1 MKEWQKNAP
10 KKLLLLKKLHGV
22 LLRKALRRNGKAMD
36 LKNMKVFSCLG
47 CLALILFSTHT
58 QAALDSA
65 GVLDDILS
73 RYHSA
78 AASWQNVV
86 TQRASWLFWLLVM
99 ISMVWTF
106 GLMALRRADLGEFFA
121 EFIRFTVFTGFFW
134 WLLING
140 PAFATSIIASLKQIG
155 SEASGLRGM
164 GSPSSIVDIGFEI
177 FYRAMDESNVRMPV
191 HSAAGLIMGTVVL
204 IILALISV
212 NMVILLIS
220 GWILA
225 YAGIFFLGFGGS
237 RWTSEIAINYYK
249 TVLGVAVSL
258 LAMVL
263 LVGIGKTFLDD
274 YYLRMSGG
282 LNLKEMGVLM
292 VVSVVLLTLV
302 NKIPPML
309 AAIVGGGAGGIGNL
323 GAGAAIGAAAA
334 ATGVA
339 TGMMMASAAHAA
351 GGASAIKAAYD
362 AAHGSMQGGLGLFSP
377 EGGQGRAPSGGMM
390 DTGVRFA
397 GEMASHL
404 GRGTKEAV
412 KAGVA
417 SQGGRVA
424 QTPGGNV
431 ADAIRANAPEPK
443 FKGNAFAN
451 SNETKLDPKAEA
463 AAFRDSK

>member
-1 MKEWQKNAP
+1 MKNWISLETAMLV
-10 KKLLLLKKLHGV
+10 LLLGLMLTS
-22 LLRKALRRNGKAMD
+22 LQA
-36 LKNMKVFSCLG
+36 
-47 CLALILFSTHT
+47 
-58 QAALDSA
+58 QAAIGNAD
-65 GVLDDILS
+65 VLDDILI
-73 RYHSA
+73 RYQTA
-78 AASWQNVV
+78 ATAWATVI
-86 TQRASWLFWLLVM
+86 TERASWLFWLLVT

-140 PAFATSIIASLKQIG
+140 PAFATSIISSLKQIG
-155 SEASGLRGM
+155 SEAGGLRDVL
-164 GSPSSIVDIGFEI
+164 SPSAIVDIGFHI
-177 FYRAMDESNVRMPV
+177 FYRALDESTLRLPIDSMTGIIM
-191 HSAAGLIMGTVVL
+191 AAVIL
-204 IILALISV
+204 IILALVSI
-212 NMVILLIS
+212 NMVLLLVS

-258 LAMVL
+258 FAMVL

-274 YYLRMSGG
+274 YYRQMSMG
-282 LNLKEMGVLM
+282 LNLKEMGVMM
-292 VVSVVLLTLV
+292 VVSIILLVLV

-339 TGMMMASAAHAA
+339 TGMMMASAAHAT
-351 GGASAIKAAYD
+351 GGASAIKAAFD
-362 AAHGSMQGGLGLFSP
+362 AAHGSMEGGMGLFSP
-377 EGGQGRAPSGGMM
+377 AEGGQGRAPSGGMM

-404 GRGTKEAV
+404 GRGATEAV

-417 SQGGRVA
+417 SQGK
-424 QTPGGNV
+424 QTPGGKV

-451 SNETKLDPKAEA
+451 SNETKLDPEAEA

>member
-1 MKEWQKNAP
+1 MDMRNSGLLP
-10 KKLLLLKKLHGV
+10 GLLLL
-22 LLRKALRRNGKAMD
+22 
-36 LKNMKVFSCLG
+36 
-47 CLALILFSTHT
+47 ALIFFSAQA
-58 QAALDSA
+58 QAAIDSA
-65 GVLDDILS
+65 GVMDNILS
-73 RYHSA
+73 RYHT
-78 AASWQNVV
+78 AASTWQTVI
-86 TQRASWLFWLLVM
+86 TQHASWLFWLLVV

-106 GLMALRRADLGEFFA
+106 GLMALRRADIGEFFA

-140 PAFATSIIASLKQIG
+140 PSFATSIIASLKQIG

-177 FYRAMDESNVRMPV
+177 FYKVLEQSIVWEPV
-191 HSAAGLIMGTVVL
+191 DSVVGILMATIIL

-237 RWTSEIAINYYK
+237 RWTSEIAINYYR
-249 TVLGVAVSL
+249 TVLGVAISL
-258 LAMVL
+258 FAMVL

-274 YYLRMSGG
+274 YYSQMSGG

-309 AAIVGGGAGGIGNL
+309 SAIVGGGAGGIGNL
-323 GAGAAIGAAAA
+323 GAGAAVATA
-334 ATGVA
+334 ATAAGVA

-362 AAHGSMQGGLGLFSP
+362 AAHGSMESGMGLFSDRVGEQGRPSSGGGLG
-377 EGGQGRAPSGGMM
+377 QMM
-390 DTGVRFA
+390 DTGARFA

-404 GRGTKEAV
+404 GRGAKEAV

-424 QTPGGNV
+424 QTPGGKV

-451 SNETKLDPKAEA
+451 SNETKLDPEAEA

>member
-1 MKEWQKNAP
+1 MVITMKTSRFAALS
-10 KKLLLLKKLHGV
+10 LLL
-22 LLRKALRRNGKAMD
+22 
-36 LKNMKVFSCLG
+36 F
-47 CLALILFSTHT
+47 LAFTLFST
-58 QAALDSA
+58 QSYAEIGNIS
-65 GVLDDILS
+65 VLDNILS
-73 RYHSA
+73 RYHT
-78 AASWQNVV
+78 AASAWQTVI

-164 GSPSSIVDIGFEI
+164 GTPSHIVDIGFDI
-177 FYRAMDESNVRMPV
+177 FYRALDQSTLSLPIDSMTSIIM
-191 HSAAGLIMGTVVL
+191 AAAIL

-212 NMVILLIS
+212 NMVLLLVS

-258 LAMVL
+258 FAMVL

-274 YYLRMSGG
+274 YYIQMSGG
-282 LNLKEMGVLM
+282 LSLKEMSVLM
-292 VVSVVLLTLV
+292 VISIVLLVLV

-339 TGMMMASAAHAA
+339 TGMMVASAAHAA

-362 AAHGSMQGGLGLFSP
+362 AAHGSMEGGMGLFSP

-424 QTPGGNV
+424 QTPGGKV

-451 SNETKLDPKAEA
+451 SNETKLDPEAEA

>member
-1 MKEWQKNAP
+1 MKTSRFAP
-10 KKLLLLKKLHGV
+10 LPLLL
-22 LLRKALRRNGKAMD
+22 
-36 LKNMKVFSCLG
+36 F
-47 CLALILFSTHT
+47 LAFTLFST
-58 QAALDSA
+58 QSYAEIGNIS
-65 GVLDDILS
+65 VLDNILS
-73 RYHSA
+73 RYHT
-78 AASWQNVV
+78 AASAWQTVI
-86 TQRASWLFWLLVM
+86 TQRASWLFWLLVV

-164 GSPSSIVDIGFEI
+164 GTPSHIVDIGFDI
-177 FYRAMDESNVRMPV
+177 FYRALDQSTLSLPIDSMTSIIM
-191 HSAAGLIMGTVVL
+191 AAAIL

-212 NMVILLIS
+212 NMVLLLVS

-237 RWTSEIAINYYK
+237 RWTSDMAINYYK

-258 LAMVL
+258 FAMVL

-274 YYLRMSGG
+274 YYIQMSGG
-282 LNLKEMGVLM
+282 LSLKEMSVLM
-292 VVSVVLLTLV
+292 VISIVLLVLV

-362 AAHGSMQGGLGLFSP
+362 AAHGSMQSGMGLFSP

-424 QTPGGNV
+424 QTPGGKV

-451 SNETKLDPKAEA
+451 SNETKLDPEAEA

>member
-1 MKEWQKNAP
+1 
-10 KKLLLLKKLHGV
+10 
-22 LLRKALRRNGKAMD
+22 
-36 LKNMKVFSCLG
+36 
-47 CLALILFSTHT
+47 
-58 QAALDSA
+58 
-65 GVLDDILS
+65 
-73 RYHSA
+73 
-78 AASWQNVV
+78 
-86 TQRASWLFWLLVM
+86 
-99 ISMVWTF
+99 MVWTF
-106 GLMALRRADLGEFFA
+106 GLMALHRADIGELFA
-121 EFIRFTVFTGFFW
+121 EFVRFTVFTGFFW

-140 PAFATSIIASLKQIG
+140 PSFATSIIASLKQIG
-155 SEASGLRGM
+155 SEANGLRGM

-177 FYRAMDESNVRMPV
+177 FYKVLDQSIVWEPV
-191 HSAAGLIMGTVVL
+191 DSVVGILMATIIL

-237 RWTSEIAINYYK
+237 RWTSEIAINYYR
-249 TVLGVAVSL
+249 TVLGVAISL
-258 LAMVL
+258 FAMVL

-274 YYLRMSGG
+274 YYSQMSGG
-282 LNLKEMGVLM
+282 FNLKEMGVLM

-309 AAIVGGGAGGIGNL
+309 SAIVGGGAGGIGNL
-323 GAGAAIGAAAA
+323 GAGAAVATA
-334 ATGVA
+334 ATAAGVA

-351 GGASAIKAAYD
+351 GGASAIKAAFD
-362 AAHGSMQGGLGLFSP
+362 AAHGSMEGGTGLFSDRVGEQQGRQSTSGGLG
-377 EGGQGRAPSGGMM
+377 QMM
-390 DTGVRFA
+390 DTGARFA

-404 GRGTKEAV
+404 TRGAKEAV

-424 QTPGGNV
+424 QTPGGKV
-431 ADAIRANAPEPK
+431 AEAIRANAPEPK

-451 SNETKLDPKAEA
+451 STETKLDPEAEA